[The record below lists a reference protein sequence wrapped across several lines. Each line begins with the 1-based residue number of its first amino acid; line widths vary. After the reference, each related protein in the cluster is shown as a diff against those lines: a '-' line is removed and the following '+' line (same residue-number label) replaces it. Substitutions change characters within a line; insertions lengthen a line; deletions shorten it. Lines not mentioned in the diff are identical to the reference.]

1 MVKQN
6 SPADIRMTSLLEQF
20 HLEDRLINMDAQPQ
34 FSIPDYSNID
44 ILLETLRESSKQFL
58 KQALTE

>member
-1 MVKQN
+1 
-6 SPADIRMTSLLEQF
+6 MTFLLEQL
-20 HLEDRLINMDAQPQ
+20 HLEERLINMDAQPQ